1 MLGLS
6 NKQHFVYAVTA
17 SRLDT
22 ASILRFLLKIII
34 ITLYDKFSL
43 AYDITGLLITLSFF
57 RLVIDSTKFPSL
69 EPS

>member
-6 NKQHFVYAVTA
+6 NKQHFVYAV
-17 SRLDT
+17 T